1 MVLKEVLL
9 IQDLTVMEVLLCLHH
24 QLSQLLLLVEVVEQF
39 LEVVVQVVQVVEEEE
54 DKVLPLVLVEQVIHS
69 LVLLE
74 LHLPQMVGVEMVEM
88 V

>member
-1 MVLKEVLL
+1 
-9 IQDLTVMEVLLCLHH
+9 MEVLLYLHH
-24 QLSQLLLLVEVVEQF
+24 QLSQLLLLVEVVDHF

-54 DKVLPLVLVEQVIHS
+54 DKVFNLVVLEQVIHS

-74 LHLPQMVGVEMVEM
+74 LHLPQTVGVEMVEM

>member
-9 IQDLTVMEVLLCLHH
+9 VMDLIVMEVLLCLHH
-24 QLSQLLLLVEVVEQF
+24 QLSQPLLLVGVVVV
-39 LEVVVQVVQVVEEEE
+39 LVVLVDLVVQVVAEEVVS
-54 DKVLPLVLVEQVIHS
+54 VFNLVLLEQVIHS

>member
-1 MVLKEVLL
+1 
-9 IQDLTVMEVLLCLHH
+9 H
-24 QLSQLLLLVEVVEQF
+24 QLSQLLLLVEVVDHF

-54 DKVLPLVLVEQVIHS
+54 DKVFNLVVLEQVIHS

>member
-1 MVLKEVLL
+1 MVLREALL
-9 IQDLTVMEVLLCLHH
+9 VQDLIVMEVLLCLHH
-24 QLSQLLLLVEVVEQF
+24 QLSQPLLLVEVVEHF

-54 DKVLPLVLVEQVIHS
+54 DKVFNLVVLEQVIHS

-74 LHLPQMVGVEMVEM
+74 LHLPQTVGVEMVEM

>member
-1 MVLKEVLL
+1 MVLREALL
-9 IQDLTVMEVLLCLHH
+9 VQDLIVMEVLLCLHH

>member
-1 MVLKEVLL
+1 
-9 IQDLTVMEVLLCLHH
+9 MEVLLCLHH
-24 QLSQLLLLVEVVEQF
+24 QLSQLLLLVEVVDQF
-39 LEVVVQVVQVVEEEE
+39 LEVVVQVVQVVAEEV
-54 DKVLPLVLVEQVIHS
+54 VLVFNLVLVEQVIHS

>member
-1 MVLKEVLL
+1 MVLNQALL
-9 IQDLTVMEVLLCLHH
+9 IQDLTVMEVLLYLHH
-24 QLSQLLLLVEVVEQF
+24 QLSQPLLLVEVVVV
-39 LEVVVQVVQVVEEEE
+39 LVVLLDLVVQVVAEEVVS
-54 DKVLPLVLVEQVIHS
+54 VFNLVLLEQVLHS